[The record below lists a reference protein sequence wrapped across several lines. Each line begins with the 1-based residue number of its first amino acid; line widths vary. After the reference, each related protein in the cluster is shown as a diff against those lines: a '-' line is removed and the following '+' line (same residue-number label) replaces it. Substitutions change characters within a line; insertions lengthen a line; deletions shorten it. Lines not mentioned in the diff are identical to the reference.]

1 MRLRDAMERVV
12 RGELAPPPVATLLG
26 ISLAPFKDGEAV
38 VTLAAGDSHTN
49 PMGTAQGGVLG
60 ALTGGCV
67 RAVNL
72 LCLAPLEPRLVRWAP
87 FSNRPRGGALMRLML
102 LAIVLF
108 LLAPPAF
115 AQIAVSV
122 NDNKVML
129 DNGTVKVVPNAPPDT
144 LSVIDLKSTP
154 PRVVSEIPV
163 PGSVVGPPFSV
174 AITPDE
180 GLALVTAAMKVDPSD
195 PTKQVADNRLSVVDL
210 RANPPQ
216 VIATLEAGKGAAGV
230 SINRQGNLALV
241 ANRSEGTVS
250 VYSIHGRT
258 VTPAGKVTLGDEKTD
273 RKSVV

>member
-1 MRLRDAMERVV
+1 
-12 RGELAPPPVATLLG
+12 
-26 ISLAPFKDGEAV
+26 
-38 VTLAAGDSHTN
+38 
-49 PMGTAQGGVLG
+49 
-60 ALTGGCV
+60 
-67 RAVNL
+67 
-72 LCLAPLEPRLVRWAP
+72 
-87 FSNRPRGGALMRLML
+87 MRLML
-102 LAIVLF
+102 LAIVLL
-108 LLAPPAF
+108 LLASPAF

-250 VYSIHGRT
+250 VYSIHGQIGRAH
-258 VTPAGKVTLGDEKTD
+258 V
-273 RKSVV
+273 

>member
-1 MRLRDAMERVV
+1 
-12 RGELAPPPVATLLG
+12 
-26 ISLAPFKDGEAV
+26 
-38 VTLAAGDSHTN
+38 
-49 PMGTAQGGVLG
+49 
-60 ALTGGCV
+60 
-67 RAVNL
+67 
-72 LCLAPLEPRLVRWAP
+72 
-87 FSNRPRGGALMRLML
+87 MRLML

-108 LLAPPAF
+108 LLASPAF

-258 VTPAGKVTLGDEKTD
+258 VTPAGKLTLGDEKTGVSHAAITPD
-273 RKSVV
+273 GKMALVSRDTPPVCASRRHRSPTRSAESVCGDSSCLLR

>member
-1 MRLRDAMERVV
+1 
-12 RGELAPPPVATLLG
+12 
-26 ISLAPFKDGEAV
+26 
-38 VTLAAGDSHTN
+38 
-49 PMGTAQGGVLG
+49 
-60 ALTGGCV
+60 
-67 RAVNL
+67 
-72 LCLAPLEPRLVRWAP
+72 
-87 FSNRPRGGALMRLML
+87 MRLML

-108 LLAPPAF
+108 LLASTAF

-258 VTPAGKVTLGDEKTD
+258 VTPAGKVTLGDEKTGVSHAAITPDGKMALVSRDGDD
-273 RKSVV
+273 RISVLSIEGTKVEHTKRDLNAGLGPTASTSAARATSRSSPTSDAVRATPTPRA